1 MAAAV
6 LGVSANGLAQLITR
20 SRTGLLERYLQA
32 HLQAQVADECR
43 PVVEHLAAYVNREI
57 TPQGA
62 ARIDSHLDSCV
73 DCKQRLMDLDD
84 LGGMLHTLAVPIPV
98 TLTAKAVSRWKL
110 QASAASSVERPAL
123 SLVPFP
129 NLARKPLAGAA
140 LGVLGMGIIG
150 VAVVGGPLLNHG
162 LGGSG
167 IPPAAASPSE
177 VNQPF
182 RIGDAV
188 IPAFDNNL
196 FGAGAGALS
205 ALRGAAPGA
214 GPTAANPAGAGTAA
228 GGAPTAGPTAS
239 LGSPTVPSPP
249 VTPPTTTP
257 PISVPP
263 PPNNPTQQL
272 PPPIGSGPSPTQ
284 SLPPPIGSGPTPTTP
299 PPPSL
304 PPATLPPAPVPTPAP
319 PAPAPSP
326 LPLSTTLPTLP

>member
-1 MAAAV
+1 
-6 LGVSANGLAQLITR
+6 
-20 SRTGLLERYLQA
+20 
-32 HLQAQVADECR
+32 
-43 PVVEHLAAYVNREI
+43 VEHLAAYVTREI
-57 TPQGA
+57 TPHGA
-62 ARIDSHLDSCV
+62 ARIDSHLDRCV

-84 LGGMLHTLAVPIPV
+84 LGGMLRTLAVAIPV
-98 TLTAKAVSRWKL
+98 TLTAKAVNRWKL
-110 QASAASSVERPAL
+110 DASTASSVERPG
-123 SLVPFP
+123 SSWVPFP
-129 NLARKPLAGAA
+129 NFAHKPLAGAA

-188 IPAFDNNL
+188 IPAFDNP
-196 FGAGAGALS
+196 FSAGAGALA
-205 ALRGAAPGA
+205 ALSGAPTGAAA
-214 GPTAANPAGAGTAA
+214 TSANPAGLA
-228 GGAPTAGPTAS
+228 APTAGGPSGATPGSLGPTVQSPTAT
-239 LGSPTVPSPP
+239 LPIPP
-249 VTPPTTTP
+249 P
-257 PISVPP
+257 PP
-263 PPNNPTQQL
+263 PPNPGPQL
-272 PPPIGSGPSPTQ
+272 PAPIGSGPSPTQ

-326 LPLSTTLPTLP
+326 LPISTTLPTLP